1 MITDTQYLTDLKKSI
16 TRGGLVD
23 VTGLKGSSLAFVLAE
38 MENTLS
44 GPITCVT
51 PGLKEADLYASEF
64 AFFCKRPVFVFP
76 SYEVFP
82 FSELSPHKTTVS
94 RRIETLYRMVS
105 GDPNFIVVVPVEA
118 LLQKLLPKKALTDF
132 VDYIVAH
139 EDLDRQTLREKLI
152 AGGYTAT
159 SLVQE
164 VGDFS
169 LRGGIIDV
177 FPPMHTNPVRIDC
190 LGDWVES
197 IREFD
202 RLTQRSLR
210 EINEIILLPVHEV
223 IFGEQEAS
231 YALKHI
237 RQYAM
242 ERDIALDGIKEIEA
256 QIEQRIHFAGSE
268 FLLPLFYPELS
279 AWRDY
284 LPAAVPAGRQ
294 EGLLVSIYPARIGEE
309 QARFQNKIKEIN
321 ITARADSRFCP
332 EPQDLYQIDQDWAD
346 LIPAASHVRI
356 ISLPIEEKPAADARL
371 QLATLGNED
380 IKAEFP
386 VGHRREDFFTAF
398 PHRITA
404 WLDEGESV
412 YLVCRTIHTAEQLKG
427 LLADYHIQAKVLD
440 TPFHFALESSNQT
453 VRIHTGDIS
462 RGFRFPAYRLI
473 LVTESELFGE
483 RVKKPAAAIKKKFS
497 PILDFSELKPDD
509 LIVHRDHGIG
519 LYRNLIRLGVDNT
532 VNDYLLLEY
541 RDGDKLYLP
550 VYRLNVLQKYIG
562 VEGYTPQI
570 NKLGGKSWQL
580 ARKRIQEAIWKV
592 ALELL
597 DIYARRKVE
606 KGFAF
611 SPPDSLYKEFELSFE
626 HEETPD
632 QIAAIEDTIGD
643 MTSPRPMDRL
653 ICGDVGYG
661 KTEVAL
667 RAAFKAVMD
676 GRQVAILVPTTVL
689 AEQHF
694 QTFSRRLSPFPV
706 VVACLS
712 RFRTAKEQKQ
722 ILSKLAEGKVDIVI
736 GTHRLLQ
743 KDIKFHDPGLLIID
757 EEHRFGVR
765 HKEQLK
771 QMKKTVDVL
780 TLTATPIPRTLQMS
794 LLSVRDLSVI
804 STPPQDRIPVKTYVT
819 RFDDNVI
826 REAIIREYQRGGQ
839 VFFVHNRVV
848 GIEVVAE
855 RLRRLIPEVRIAVA
869 HGQLS
874 SRALEEI
881 MVRFVRREID
891 VLVCTTIIESGLDIP
906 SANTII
912 INRADRLGLAEIY
925 QLRGR
930 VGRAKEQ
937 AYAYLLVPSPAHLT
951 RDAQK
956 RLEALLDLSE
966 LGSSFKLA
974 MGDLQIRGAGNILGT
989 SQTGHIAVVGYDLY
1003 LDLLEKTVNELKG
1016 TPVEEDFEPEINLKV
1031 SAYIPENYLPEPDQ
1045 RLITYR
1051 RLTMADTV
1059 TMLSD
1064 IKDELTD
1071 RYGPIPP
1078 EVEDLLSIMEIKQDL
1093 KKLKVHRLDSTNGH
1107 FILSFSDKTR
1117 LPPET
1122 ILSLIRRNRGK
1133 YRFTPE
1139 NKLYAALPGD
1149 EGVQILEEV
1158 KKVLQA
1164 LL

>member
-1 MITDTQYLTDLKKSI
+1 MITDTHYLTDLKKSI
-16 TRGGLVD
+16 AQGGLVD
-23 VTGLKGSSLAFVLAE
+23 VTGLKGSSLAFALAE
-38 MENTLS
+38 TENTLS
-44 GPITCVT
+44 GPIICVT
-51 PGLKEADLYASEF
+51 PGLKEAELYATEF

-82 FSELSPHKTTVS
+82 FRELSPHKTTVS

-105 GDPNFIVVVPVEA
+105 SDPNFIVVVPVEA
-118 LLQKLLPKKALTDF
+118 LLQKLLPKKVLTDF
-132 VDYIVAH
+132 VDYIVTH

-169 LRGGIIDV
+169 IRGGIIDL
-177 FPPMHTNPVRIDC
+177 FPPMHTDPIRIDC

-202 RLTQRSLR
+202 RLTQRSIR
-210 EINEIILLPVHEV
+210 EISEITLLPVHEV
-223 IFGEQEAS
+223 ILREQETA

-256 QIEQRIHFAGSE
+256 QIEQHIHFAGSE

-279 AWRDY
+279 TWRDY
-284 LPAAVPAGRQ
+284 LPAAV
-294 EGLLVSIYPARIGEE
+294 LLVSIDPMRIEEE
-309 QARFQNKIKEIN
+309 QAHFRNKVKEIN
-321 ITARADSRFCP
+321 TSARADSRFCP
-332 EPQDLYQIDQDWAD
+332 EPQDLYQIDHNWAG

-356 ISLPIEEKPAADARL
+356 ISLPIEEELVAGKHL
-371 QLATLGNED
+371 HLATLGNEN
-380 IKAEFP
+380 IRSEFL
-386 VGHRREDFFTAF
+386 VGHEGEDFFTAL
-398 PHRITA
+398 PHRIIA
-404 WLDEGESV
+404 WLDEGESI
-412 YLVCRTIHTAEQLKG
+412 YLVCRTIHTAEQVKR
-427 LLADYHIQAKVLD
+427 LLTDYHIQAEVLN
-440 TPFHFALESSNQT
+440 TPFLFALESSNQR

-473 LVTESELFGE
+473 LLTESELFGE
-483 RVKKPAAAIKKKFS
+483 KIKKPAAAIKKKF
-497 PILDFSELKPDD
+497 PPLLNFSELKPDD

-519 LYRNLIRLGVDNT
+519 LYRNLVRLEVNST

-562 VEGYTPQI
+562 VEGYTPQL

-580 ARKRIQEAIWKV
+580 ARKRVKEAIWKV

-611 SPPDSLYKEFELSFE
+611 SPPHSLYKEFELSFE

-643 MTSPRPMDRL
+643 MASSRPMDRL

-676 GRQVAILVPTTVL
+676 GKQVAVLVPTTVL

-712 RFRTAKEQKQ
+712 RFRTAREQKQ

-743 KDIKFHDPGLLIID
+743 KDINFHDPGLLIID

-771 QMKKTVDVL
+771 KMKKTVDVL

-839 VFFVHNRVV
+839 VFFVHNRVA
-848 GIEVVAE
+848 GIEAVAE
-855 RLRRLIPEVRIAVA
+855 RLRRLVPEVRIAVA

-912 INRADRLGLAEIY
+912 ISRADRLGLAEIY

-930 VGRAKEQ
+930 VGRSKEQ

-974 MGDLQIRGAGNILGT
+974 MSDLQIRGAGNILGT

-1016 TPVEEDFEPEINLKV
+1016 TPAEEEFEPEINLKV
-1031 SAYIPENYLPEPDQ
+1031 SAYIPEDYLPEPDQ

-1051 RLTMADTV
+1051 RLTTADTV
-1059 TMLSD
+1059 TALSD

-1078 EVEDLLSIMEIKQDL
+1078 EVKNLMSIMEIKQDL
-1093 KKLKVHRLDSTNGH
+1093 KKLKVHRLDTTNGH
-1107 FILSFSDKTR
+1107 FILSFSDRTS
-1117 LPPET
+1117 LSPET
-1122 ILSLIRRNRGK
+1122 ILSLIRRNQGK

-1139 NKLYAALPGD
+1139 NRLYAALPGD
-1149 EGVQILEEV
+1149 EEVLILEEV

>member
-1 MITDTQYLTDLKKSI
+1 
-16 TRGGLVD
+16 
-23 VTGLKGSSLAFVLAE
+23 
-38 MENTLS
+38 
-44 GPITCVT
+44 
-51 PGLKEADLYASEF
+51 
-64 AFFCKRPVFVFP
+64 
-76 SYEVFP
+76 
-82 FSELSPHKTTVS
+82 
-94 RRIETLYRMVS
+94 
-105 GDPNFIVVVPVEA
+105 
-118 LLQKLLPKKALTDF
+118 
-132 VDYIVAH
+132 
-139 EDLDRQTLREKLI
+139 
-152 AGGYTAT
+152 
-159 SLVQE
+159 
-164 VGDFS
+164 
-169 LRGGIIDV
+169 
-177 FPPMHTNPVRIDC
+177 
-190 LGDWVES
+190 
-197 IREFD
+197 
-202 RLTQRSLR
+202 
-210 EINEIILLPVHEV
+210 
-223 IFGEQEAS
+223 
-231 YALKHI
+231 
-237 RQYAM
+237 
-242 ERDIALDGIKEIEA
+242 
-256 QIEQRIHFAGSE
+256 
-268 FLLPLFYPELS
+268 
-279 AWRDY
+279 
-284 LPAAVPAGRQ
+284 
-294 EGLLVSIYPARIGEE
+294 
-309 QARFQNKIKEIN
+309 
-321 ITARADSRFCP
+321 
-332 EPQDLYQIDQDWAD
+332 
-346 LIPAASHVRI
+346 
-356 ISLPIEEKPAADARL
+356 
-371 QLATLGNED
+371 
-380 IKAEFP
+380 
-386 VGHRREDFFTAF
+386 
-398 PHRITA
+398 
-404 WLDEGESV
+404 
-412 YLVCRTIHTAEQLKG
+412 
-427 LLADYHIQAKVLD
+427 
-440 TPFHFALESSNQT
+440 
-453 VRIHTGDIS
+453 
-462 RGFRFPAYRLI
+462 
-473 LVTESELFGE
+473 
-483 RVKKPAAAIKKKFS
+483 
-497 PILDFSELKPDD
+497 
-509 LIVHRDHGIG
+509 
-519 LYRNLIRLGVDNT
+519 
-532 VNDYLLLEY
+532 
-541 RDGDKLYLP
+541 
-550 VYRLNVLQKYIG
+550 
-562 VEGYTPQI
+562 
-570 NKLGGKSWQL
+570 
-580 ARKRIQEAIWKV
+580 
-592 ALELL
+592 
-597 DIYARRKVE
+597 
-606 KGFAF
+606 
-611 SPPDSLYKEFELSFE
+611 
-626 HEETPD
+626 
-632 QIAAIEDTIGD
+632 
-643 MTSPRPMDRL
+643 MDRL
-653 ICGDVGYG
+653 VCGDVGYG

-722 ILSKLAEGKVDIVI
+722 ILSRLAEGKVDIVI

-757 EEHRFGVR
+757 EEHRFGVS

-771 QMKKTVDVL
+771 KMKKTLDVL

-839 VFFVHNRVV
+839 VFFVHNRVA
-848 GIEVVAE
+848 GIEAVAE
-855 RLRRLIPEVRIAVA
+855 RLRRLVPEVRIAVA

-974 MGDLQIRGAGNILGT
+974 MSDLQIRGAGNILGT

-1016 TPVEEDFEPEINLKV
+1016 TPVEEEFEPEINLKV

-1059 TMLSD
+1059 TALSD

-1078 EVEDLLSIMEIKQDL
+1078 EVEDLMSIMEIKQDL
-1093 KKLKVHRLDSTNGH
+1093 KKLRVHRLDSANGH

-1117 LPPET
+1117 LTPET

>member
-1 MITDTQYLTDLKKSI
+1 MITDTHYLTDLKKSI
-16 TRGGLVD
+16 ARGGLVD

-44 GPITCVT
+44 GPIMCVT
-51 PGLKEADLYASEF
+51 TGLNEAELYATEF

-76 SYEVFP
+76 PYEVFP
-82 FSELSPHKTTVS
+82 FSELSPHKTTVT
-94 RRIETLYRMVS
+94 RRIETLYRMVY

-132 VDYIVAH
+132 VDYIVTH
-139 EDLDRQTLREKLI
+139 EYLDRQILREKLI

-169 LRGGIIDV
+169 VRGGIIDV
-177 FPPMHTNPVRIDC
+177 FPPLHTNPIRIDC

-202 RLTQRSLR
+202 RLTQRSLH
-210 EINEIILLPVHEV
+210 EITEFILLPTHEV
-223 IFGEQEAS
+223 ILREQEAT

-242 ERDIALDGIKEIEA
+242 ERDIAFDGIKEIEA

-268 FLLPLFYPELS
+268 FLLPLFYPDLS
-279 AWRDY
+279 TWRDY
-284 LPAAVPAGRQ
+284 LPPEV
-294 EGLLVSIYPARIGEE
+294 LLVIIDPTKIGEE
-309 QARFQNKIKEIN
+309 QAHFQNKIKKIN
-321 ITARADSRFCP
+321 ITARADPQFCP

-346 LIPAASHVRI
+346 VIPAAARVRI
-356 ISLPIEEKPAADARL
+356 ISLPIEEKPAGGERL
-371 QLATLGNED
+371 HLATLGNED
-380 IKAEFP
+380 IRTEFS
-386 VGHRREDFFTAF
+386 VGHEGEDFFTAF

-404 WLDEGESV
+404 WLDEGASV
-412 YLVCRTIHTAEQLKG
+412 YLVCRTIHTAGQVKRFLT
-427 LLADYHIQAKVLD
+427 DYHIQTEVLD
-440 TPFHFALESSNQT
+440 TPFHFALESPGQKA
-453 VRIHTGDIS
+453 RIHTGDIS

-473 LVTESELFGE
+473 LVTESELFGGKI
-483 RVKKPAAAIKKKFS
+483 KKPIAAIKKKFS
-497 PILDFSELKPDD
+497 PILDFGELKPDD

-519 LYRNLIRLGVDNT
+519 IYRNLVRLAVDNT
-532 VNDYLLLEY
+532 FNDYLLLEY

-562 VEGYTPQI
+562 VEGHNPQS
-570 NKLGGKSWQL
+570 NKLGGKSWHL
-580 ARKRIQEAIWKV
+580 TRKRVKEAIWKV

-611 SPPDSLYKEFELSFE
+611 SPPDSLYKELELSFE
-626 HEETPD
+626 YEETPD
-632 QIAAIEDTIGD
+632 QIAAIEDAIGD
-643 MTSPRPMDRL
+643 MNTPRPMDRL

-667 RAAFKAVMD
+667 RTAFKAVMD
-676 GRQVAILVPTTVL
+676 GRQVAVLVPTTVL

-712 RFRTAKEQKQ
+712 RFRTAREQKQ
-722 ILSKLAEGKVDIVI
+722 ILSKLSAGKIDIVI
-736 GTHRLLQ
+736 GTHCLLQ
-743 KDIKFHDPGLLIID
+743 KDVNFHELGLLIID

-771 QMKKTVDVL
+771 QIKKTVDVL

-826 REAIIREYQRGGQ
+826 REAILREYQRGGQ
-839 VFFVHNRVV
+839 VFFVHNRVA
-848 GIEVVAE
+848 GIEAAAE
-855 RLRRLIPEVRIAVA
+855 RLRSLVPEAHIAVA

-874 SRALEEI
+874 SKALEAI

-930 VGRAKEQ
+930 VGRSKEQ

-974 MGDLQIRGAGNILGT
+974 MSDLQIRGAGNILGI

-1003 LDLLEKTVNELKG
+1003 LELLEKTVNELKG
-1016 TPVEEDFEPEINLKV
+1016 NPVEEEFEPEINLKV
-1031 SAYIPENYLPEPDQ
+1031 SAYIPESYLPEPDQ

-1051 RLTMADTV
+1051 RLTVADTV
-1059 TMLSD
+1059 MALSD
-1064 IKDELTD
+1064 IRDELID
-1071 RYGPIPP
+1071 RYGPIPT
-1078 EVEDLLSIMEIKQDL
+1078 EVEDLMSIMEIKQDL
-1093 KKLKVHRLDSTNGH
+1093 KKLKVHRLDTTNGY
-1107 FILSFSDKTR
+1107 FILSFSDKANLST
-1117 LPPET
+1117 ET
-1122 ILSLIRRNRGK
+1122 LLSLIRRNQGR

>member
-1 MITDTQYLTDLKKSI
+1 MITNTHYLTDLKKSI

-38 MENTLS
+38 METTIS
-44 GPITCVT
+44 GPIICVT
-51 PGLKEADLYASEF
+51 PGLKEADFYATEF

-76 SYEVFP
+76 PYEVFP

-105 GDPNFIVVVPVEA
+105 GDPDFIVVVPVEA

-132 VDYIVAH
+132 VDYIVTH
-139 EDLDRQTLREKLI
+139 EYLDRQILREKLI

-169 LRGGIIDV
+169 VRGGIIDV

-210 EINEIILLPVHEV
+210 EITEIILLPAHEV
-223 IFGEQEAS
+223 ILGEQEAA

-237 RQYAM
+237 RQYAI

-268 FLLPLFYPELS
+268 FLLPLFYPDLS
-279 AWRDY
+279 TWRDY
-284 LPAAVPAGRQ
+284 LPA
-294 EGLLVSIYPARIGEE
+294 EGLLVSIDPERIGEE
-309 QARFQNKIKEIN
+309 QARFRNKVKEIN
-321 ITARADSRFCP
+321 ISARADSRFCP
-332 EPQDLYQIDQDWAD
+332 EPQDLYQVDRNWAD
-346 LIPAASHVRI
+346 VSPAASHVRI
-356 ISLPIEEKPAADARL
+356 ISLPIEEKPASGERL
-371 QLATLGNED
+371 HLAMLSNED
-380 IKAEFP
+380 IRTEFS
-386 VGHRREDFFTAF
+386 VGHEGKDFFTSF

-412 YLVCRTIHTAEQLKG
+412 YLVCRTIHTAEQLEG
-427 LLADYHIQAKVLD
+427 LLADHHVQAEVLD
-440 TPFHFALESSNQT
+440 TPFHFALESSNQK

-483 RVKKPAAAIKKKFS
+483 KIKKPAAAIKKKFS

-519 LYRNLIRLGVDNT
+519 LYRNLVRLEVNNT

-550 VYRLNVLQKYIG
+550 IYRLNVLQKYIG
-562 VEGYTPQI
+562 VEGYNPQI
-570 NKLGGKSWQL
+570 NKLGGKAWQL
-580 ARKRIQEAIWKV
+580 ARKRVKEAIWKV

-611 SPPDSLYKEFELSFE
+611 SPPDSLYKKFELSFE

-632 QIAAIEDTIGD
+632 QIAAIEDTMGD
-643 MTSPRPMDRL
+643 MISPRPMDRL

-694 QTFSRRLSPFPV
+694 QTFSRRLFPFPV

-722 ILSKLAEGKVDIVI
+722 IVSKLSEGKIDIVI

-743 KDIKFHDPGLLIID
+743 KDINFHDQGLLIID

-765 HKEQLK
+765 HKERLK
-771 QMKKTVDVL
+771 QIKKTVDVL

-826 REAIIREYQRGGQ
+826 REAVLREYQRGGQ
-839 VFFVHNRVV
+839 VFFVHNQVAS
-848 GIEVVAE
+848 IEVVAE
-855 RLRRLIPEVRIAVA
+855 RLRRLVPEVRIAVA

-874 SRALEEI
+874 SKALEEI

-930 VGRAKEQ
+930 VGRSKEQ

-974 MGDLQIRGAGNILGT
+974 MSDLQIRGAGNILGT

-1016 TPVEEDFEPEINLKV
+1016 TPVEEEFEPEINLKV

-1059 TMLSD
+1059 TALSD
-1064 IKDELTD
+1064 IKDELID

-1078 EVEDLLSIMEIKQDL
+1078 EVEDLMSIMEIKQDL
-1093 KKLKVHRLDSTNGH
+1093 KKLKVHRLDATNGY
-1107 FILSFSDKTR
+1107 FILSFSDKAN
-1117 LPPET
+1117 LSPET
-1122 ILSLIRRNRGK
+1122 ILSLIRHNHGK
-1133 YRFTPE
+1133 CRFTPE